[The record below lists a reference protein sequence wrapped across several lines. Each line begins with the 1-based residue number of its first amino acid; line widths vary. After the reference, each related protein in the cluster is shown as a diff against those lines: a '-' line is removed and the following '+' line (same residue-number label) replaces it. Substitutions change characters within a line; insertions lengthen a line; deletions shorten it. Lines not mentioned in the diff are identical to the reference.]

1 MHISLAT
8 LILCI
13 NPILY
18 PCHQTQININKDWL
32 TNRNVGAGYQTL
44 ISHMHS
50 TGYEVKETI
59 SEGIGRTYEEAS
71 INAGEN
77 ALKELSGM
85 YINSRTSL
93 YKDYSID
100 FGGSAEIKNIIR
112 FDTSYYN
119 DGEIKSFETLNH
131 INEDG
136 MHKVIAKV
144 KVWIGLNKLHLVN
157 PLLNP
162 LLDNTNH
169 SNQKSVYVQIEGTGR
184 GNSYESA
191 IINAL
196 KNSISQISTKIAESP
211 KTVSSYQKI
220 SFKIG
225 NIMPVV
231 NAESKKRLISGVSIG
246 SKGIIESWK
255 LLEEKKMG
263 NMIEVKTKALV
274 KLQDLNHYL
283 NHVR

>member
-1 MHISLAT
+1 
-8 LILCI
+8 
-13 NPILY
+13 
-18 PCHQTQININKDWL
+18 
-32 TNRNVGAGYQTL
+32 
-44 ISHMHS
+44 
-50 TGYEVKETI
+50 
-59 SEGIGRTYEEAS
+59 
-71 INAGEN
+71 
-77 ALKELSGM
+77 
-85 YINSRTSL
+85 
-93 YKDYSID
+93 
-100 FGGSAEIKNIIR
+100 
-112 FDTSYYN
+112 
-119 DGEIKSFETLNH
+119 
-131 INEDG
+131 